1 MFSCMRMT
9 CPIRLSKQIKNSI
22 KMKINVGVIFG
33 GRSVEN
39 EISVITAA
47 QTMAAMDTQK
57 YNIVPIY
64 ISKEGRWYT
73 GDKLR
78 TTDNYRDMNALLA
91 SVEEV
96 YFRPI
101 FGDNKLYK
109 VRKPLFGSDVVTTID
124 VILPALHGTAGEDG
138 SFQGLVEMTGI
149 PYACPNP
156 LASANGMDKI
166 TMKMILKESGIPVV
180 DYAWFSDK
188 EWLSDQEGVVE
199 RCEALSYPLIVK
211 PANLGSSVGIKA
223 VHNREELVEAVDAAI
238 KYSKRIIVEQL
249 IERLKEINC
258 SVLGDYYDC
267 EASVCEAPVRSG
279 EILSYEDKY
288 LGGGKNKP
296 SEGMHSTVREIPARL
311 PEEQTA
317 YIRETA
323 CKTFRVLACDGVS
336 RIDFMIDEATNNIYV
351 NEINT
356 IPGSLSFY
364 LWEATGVKFNE
375 LVDRL
380 IAIAFKRKRDSEFKV
395 TSYSENIFAYQ
406 AKHGAKLGGA
416 KGSKN

>member
-1 MFSCMRMT
+1 
-9 CPIRLSKQIKNSI
+9 
-22 KMKINVGVIFG
+22 MKINVGVIFG

-47 QTMAAMDTQK
+47 QTMAAMNVEK

-64 ISKEGRWYT
+64 ISKEGHWYT

-78 TTDNYRDMNALLA
+78 STDNYRDMKSLLS

-96 YFRPI
+96 YLRPVY
-101 FGDNKLYK
+101 GDNHLYK
-109 VRKPLFGSDVVTTID
+109 VRKPLFGSDVVTTLD
-124 VILPALHGTAGEDG
+124 VILPALHGTSGEDG
-138 SFQGLVEMTGI
+138 SFQGLIEMTGI
-149 PYACPNP
+149 PYACPNT

-166 TMKMILKESGIPVV
+166 TMKMILRESGIPVV

-188 EWLSDQEGVVE
+188 EWLSEREDVLS
-199 RCEALSYPLIVK
+199 RCEALNYPLIVK

-223 VHNREELVEAVDAAI
+223 VHNREELVEAVDNAI
-238 KYSKRIIVEQL
+238 RYSKRIIVEVL
-249 IERLKEINC
+249 VERLKEINC

-267 EASVCEAPVRSG
+267 KASVCEAPVRSG

-311 PEEQTA
+311 SDEVTE
-317 YIRETA
+317 YIRTTA

-336 RIDFMIDEATNNIYV
+336 RIDFMIDEASNNIYV

-364 LWEATGVKFNE
+364 LWEATGVPFDE
-375 LVDRL
+375 LVDTL
-380 IAIAFKRKRDSEFKV
+380 IGVAFKRKRDSEFKT

-406 AKHGAKLGGA
+406 AAHGAKLGGA
-416 KGSKN
+416 KGSKSR

>member
-1 MFSCMRMT
+1 
-9 CPIRLSKQIKNSI
+9 
-22 KMKINVGVIFG
+22 MKINVGVIFG

-47 QTMAAMDTQK
+47 QTMAAMDGQK

-73 GDKLR
+73 GEKLR
-78 TTDNYRDMNALLA
+78 TTDNYRDMKSLLA

-96 YFRPI
+96 YFRPV
-101 FGDNKLYK
+101 FGDNNLYK
-109 VRKPLFGSDVVTTID
+109 VRKPLFGSDVATKID
-124 VILPALHGTAGEDG
+124 VILPCLHGTSGEDG
-138 SFQGLVEMTGI
+138 SFQGLIELTGI

-166 TMKMILKESGIPVV
+166 TMKMILRQSGIPVV
-180 DYAWFSDK
+180 DYVWFSDK
-188 EWLSDQEGVVE
+188 EWLSE
-199 RCEALSYPLIVK
+199 REACTERAEELCYPLIVK

-223 VHNREELVEAVDAAI
+223 VHNREELVLAVDDAI
-238 KYSKRIIVEQL
+238 KFSKRIIVERL

-296 SEGMHSTVREIPARL
+296 SEGMHSTVREIPANL
-311 PEEQTA
+311 PQQTTED
-317 YIRETA
+317 IRRMA
-323 CKTFRVLACDGVS
+323 CQTFRVLACDGVS
-336 RIDFMIDEATNNIYV
+336 RIDFMIDEATGDIFV

-364 LWEATGVKFNE
+364 LWEATGVKFDE

-406 AKHGAKLGGA
+406 AKHGAKFGGSKGA
-416 KGSKN
+416 K

>member
-1 MFSCMRMT
+1 M
-9 CPIRLSKQIKNSI
+9 
-22 KMKINVGVIFG
+22 
-33 GRSVEN
+33 
-39 EISVITAA
+39 
-47 QTMAAMDTQK
+47 
-57 YNIVPIY
+57 
-64 ISKEGRWYT
+64 
-73 GDKLR
+73 
-78 TTDNYRDMNALLA
+78 
-91 SVEEV
+91 EEV

-101 FGDNKLYK
+101 YGDNKLYK
-109 VRKPLFGSDVVTTID
+109 VRKPMFGSDVVTTID
-124 VILPALHGTAGEDG
+124 VILPCLHGTSGEDG
-138 SFQGLVEMTGI
+138 SFQGLIEMTGI

-166 TMKMILKESGIPVV
+166 TMKMILKESGIPVI
-180 DYAWFSDK
+180 DYMWFSDK
-188 EWLSDQEGVVE
+188 EWLSEQEACVA
-199 RCEALSYPLIVK
+199 RAEALNYPLIVK

-223 VHNREELVEAVDAAI
+223 VHNRQELVEAVDNAI
-238 KYSKRIIVEQL
+238 KYSKRIIVECL
-249 IERLKEINC
+249 VEKLKEINC

-267 EASVCEAPVRSG
+267 VPSVCEAPVRSG

-296 SEGMHSTVREIPARL
+296 SEGMHSTVREIPANL
-311 PEEQTA
+311 PEDVTA
-317 YIRETA
+317 FIRKTA
-323 CKTFRVLACDGVS
+323 CQTFRVLACDGVS
-336 RIDFMIDEATNNIYV
+336 RIDFMIDEANGNIYV

-364 LWEATGVKFNE
+364 LWEATGVKFDE

-380 IAIAFKRKRDSEFKV
+380 IAVAFKRKRDSEFKT

>member
-1 MFSCMRMT
+1 
-9 CPIRLSKQIKNSI
+9 
-22 KMKINVGVIFG
+22 MKINVGVIFG

-47 QTMAAMDTQK
+47 QTMAAMNVEK

-64 ISKEGRWYT
+64 ISKEGHWYT
-73 GDKLR
+73 GEKLR
-78 TTDNYRDMNALLA
+78 STDNYRDMKSLLS

-96 YFRPI
+96 YLRPVY
-101 FGDNKLYK
+101 GDNRLYM
-109 VRKPLFGSDVVTTID
+109 VRKPLFGSDVVTTLD
-124 VILPALHGTAGEDG
+124 VILPALHGTSGEDG
-138 SFQGLVEMTGI
+138 SFQGLIEMTGI
-149 PYACPNP
+149 PYACPNT

-166 TMKMILKESGIPVV
+166 TMKMILRESGIPVV

-188 EWLSDQEGVVE
+188 EWLSERDDVLV
-199 RCEALSYPLIVK
+199 RCEALNYPLIVK

-223 VHNREELVEAVDAAI
+223 VHNREELVEAVDNAI
-238 KYSKRIIVEQL
+238 RYSKRIIVEVL
-249 IERLKEINC
+249 VERLKEINC

-267 EASVCEAPVRSG
+267 KASVCEAPVRSG

-311 PEEQTA
+311 SDEVTE
-317 YIRETA
+317 YIRTTA

-364 LWEATGVKFNE
+364 LWEATGVPFDE
-375 LVDRL
+375 LVDTL
-380 IAIAFKRKRDSEFKV
+380 IGVAFKRKRDSEFKT

-406 AKHGAKLGGA
+406 AAHGAKLGGA
-416 KGSKN
+416 KGSKSR

>member
-1 MFSCMRMT
+1 
-9 CPIRLSKQIKNSI
+9 
-22 KMKINVGVIFG
+22 MKINVGVIFG

-47 QTMAAMDTQK
+47 QTMAAMNEEK

-64 ISKEGRWYT
+64 ISKEGHWYT
-73 GDKLR
+73 GEKLR
-78 TTDNYRDMNALLA
+78 TTDNYRDMKALLN

-96 YFRPI
+96 YLRPI
-101 FGDNKLYK
+101 YGDNNLYK
-109 VRKPLFGSDVVTTID
+109 VHKPMFGSDKVCSLD
-124 VILPALHGTAGEDG
+124 VILPALHGTSGEDG
-138 SFQGLVEMTGI
+138 SFQGMVEMTGI

-188 EWLSDQEGVVE
+188 EWFSEREAVVA
-199 RCEALSYPLIVK
+199 RCEALNYPLIVK

-223 VHNREELVEAVDAAI
+223 VHNREELVDAVDNAI
-238 KYSKRIIVEQL
+238 KYSKRIIVERL
-249 IERLKEINC
+249 VEKLKEINC

-311 PEEQTA
+311 PEDVTA
-317 YIRETA
+317 FIRKTA
-323 CKTFRVLACDGVS
+323 CETFRVLSCDGVS
-336 RIDFMIDEATNNIYV
+336 RIDFMIDEATGDIFV

-364 LWEATGVKFNE
+364 LWEASGVKFDE

-380 IAIAFKRKRDSEFKV
+380 IAVAFKRKRDSEFKT

>member
-1 MFSCMRMT
+1 
-9 CPIRLSKQIKNSI
+9 
-22 KMKINVGVIFG
+22 MKINVGVIFG

-47 QTMAAMDTQK
+47 QTMAAMNVEK

-64 ISKEGRWYT
+64 ISKEGHWYT
-73 GDKLR
+73 GEKLR
-78 TTDNYRDMNALLA
+78 STDNYRDMKSLLS

-96 YFRPI
+96 YLRPVY
-101 FGDNKLYK
+101 GDNRLYK
-109 VRKPLFGSDVVTTID
+109 VRKPLFGSDVVTTLD
-124 VILPALHGTAGEDG
+124 VILPALHGTSGEDG
-138 SFQGLVEMTGI
+138 SFQGLIEMTGI
-149 PYACPNP
+149 PYACPNT

-166 TMKMILKESGIPVV
+166 TMKMILRESGIPVV

-188 EWLSDQEGVVE
+188 EWLSERDDVLV
-199 RCEALSYPLIVK
+199 RCEALNYPLIVK

-223 VHNREELVEAVDAAI
+223 VHNREELVEAVDNAI
-238 KYSKRIIVEQL
+238 RYSKRIIVEVL
-249 IERLKEINC
+249 VERLKEINC

-267 EASVCEAPVRSG
+267 KASVCEAPVRSG

-311 PEEQTA
+311 SDEVTE
-317 YIRETA
+317 YIRTTA

-364 LWEATGVKFNE
+364 LWEATGVPFDE
-375 LVDRL
+375 LVDTL
-380 IAIAFKRKRDSEFKV
+380 IGVAFKRKRDSEFKT

-406 AKHGAKLGGA
+406 AAHGAKLGGA
-416 KGSKN
+416 KGSKSR

>member
-1 MFSCMRMT
+1 
-9 CPIRLSKQIKNSI
+9 
-22 KMKINVGVIFG
+22 MKINVGVIFG

-47 QTMAAMDTQK
+47 QTMAAMNEDK

-64 ISKEGRWYT
+64 ISKEGRWYS

-78 TTDNYRDMNALLA
+78 STDNYRDMKALLA

-96 YFRPI
+96 YFRPA
-101 FGDNKLYK
+101 FGDNNLYK
-109 VRKPLFGSDVVTTID
+109 VRKPLFGSAVATTID
-124 VILPALHGTAGEDG
+124 VILPCLHGTSGEDG
-138 SFQGLVEMTGI
+138 SFQGLIELTGI
-149 PYACPNP
+149 PYACPNT

-188 EWLSDQEGVVE
+188 EWLSEQGLCIE
-199 RCEALSYPLIVK
+199 RSEKLNYPLIVK

-223 VHNREELVEAVDAAI
+223 VHNREELIAAVDNAI
-238 KYSKRIIVEQL
+238 KYSKRIIVERL
-249 IERLKEINC
+249 VERLKEINC

-311 PEEQTA
+311 PEDVTA
-317 YIRETA
+317 FIRKTA
-323 CKTFRVLACDGVS
+323 CDTFRVLACDGVS
-336 RIDFMIDEATNNIYV
+336 RIDFMIDESDGKIYV

-364 LWEATGVKFNE
+364 LWEATGLSFEN
-375 LVDRL
+375 LVERL
-380 IAIAFKRKRDSEFKV
+380 IEIAFSRKRDSSFKT
-395 TSYSENIFAYQ
+395 TSYKENIFNYS
-406 AKHGAKLGGA
+406 LGGA
-416 KGSKN
+416 KGAKGAKR